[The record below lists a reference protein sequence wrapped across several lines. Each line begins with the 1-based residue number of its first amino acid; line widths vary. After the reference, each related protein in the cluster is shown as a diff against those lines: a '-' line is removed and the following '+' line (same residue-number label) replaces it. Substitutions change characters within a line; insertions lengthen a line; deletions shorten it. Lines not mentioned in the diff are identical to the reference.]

1 MELLTEKAIIV
12 IISILL
18 VLFLYLF
25 IKKSIKYK
33 QIHNQF
39 KEVIDIESEAKKV
52 EKELK
57 KLQNNYDKVETDF
70 KKKSS
75 DLNIEYKKKREVHE
89 KLLSE
94 VSILEEDLDFI
105 SFGIY
110 NPHFDFDASNKYK
123 DKVAE
128 NRQKQKQM
136 IKTKQACVC
145 HIPWTVQG
153 SKREG
158 QKMTAR
164 NIKLMLRAFNNECDS
179 AILKVKWNNVQ
190 KMEERMKKAYEAIN
204 KLGAPNQI
212 NIIHDYLDLKLEE
225 LYLAHEYKEKLY
237 EEKEEQRRIREQIRE
252 EVRVQKEI
260 EKTKNEADQEEK
272 RYEKALEQVRKEMEN
287 AEGEKVSILTEKM
300 VYLEKQLKEA
310 QKKGERAVSRAQM
323 TKSGVVYVISNIGSF
338 GHGVYKIGMTRRLEP
353 MDRVRELGDASVPFP
368 FDVHA
373 MITSDNAPELEKK
386 LQKFFN
392 ERRLNLVNN
401 RKEFFNVSLE
411 DIEKIVKE
419 CPGET
424 KFKSVIEARE
434 FNETLAIRNQK
445 KKSDEIKM
453 KVEENFPA
461 SL

>member
-39 KEVIDIESEAKKV
+39 KDVIDIESEAKKV

-57 KLQNNYDKVETDF
+57 KLQNNYGKVGTDF
-70 KKKSS
+70 KKKSD
-75 DLNIEYKKKREVHE
+75 DLNIEYKKKREVYE
-89 KLLSE
+89 KLLNE

-110 NPHFDFDASNKYK
+110 KPHFDFDTSNKYK
-123 DKVAE
+123 DRIVE

-145 HIPWTVQG
+145 HTQWTVQG
-153 SKREG
+153 KKREG
-158 QKMTAR
+158 QKMTDR

-179 AILKVKWNNVQ
+179 AILKIKWNNAQ

-212 NIIHDYLDLKLEE
+212 NIIDNYLNLKLGE

-237 EEKEEQRRIREQIRE
+237 EEKEEQRKIRGQMRE
-252 EVRVQKEI
+252 EVIVQKEA
-260 EKTKNEADQEEK
+260 EEAEQKEK
-272 RYEKALEQVRKEMEN
+272 RDEKALEQARKEIQSAKGKE
-287 AEGEKVSILTEKM
+287 VSILNEKI
-300 VYLEKQLKEA
+300 VFLEKQLEED
-310 QKKGERAVSRAQM
+310 QKRRERAMSRAQM
-323 TKSGVVYVISNIGSF
+323 TKSGFVYVISNIGSF
-338 GHGVYKIGMTRRLEP
+338 GHGVYKIGMTRREDP

-373 MITSDNAPELEKK
+373 MIDSDNAPELEKK
-386 LQKFFN
+386 LHKFFN
-392 ERRLNLVNN
+392 ERRLNLVNS

-424 KFKSVIEARE
+424 EFKTIESRE